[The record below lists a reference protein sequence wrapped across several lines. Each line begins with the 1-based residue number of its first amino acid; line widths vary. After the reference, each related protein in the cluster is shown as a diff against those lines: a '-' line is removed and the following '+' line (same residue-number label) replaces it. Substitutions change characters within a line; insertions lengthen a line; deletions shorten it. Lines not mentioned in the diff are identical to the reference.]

1 MLDNQLLI
9 HIGYPK
15 TASTWLQQGIFK
27 DEKTGFISPWRG
39 HWSDGIA
46 VREFITVDSFSFS
59 PINAYSAFENGL
71 KEAEQKHLCA
81 VLSQEMLSC
90 NFLDQSGYWGK
101 EVAKRLH
108 DVFPQAKILIVI
120 REQKSMIF
128 SAYGQ
133 YIRNGGRK
141 SIEQFIST
149 QNIKPGVY
157 PLFRLYSLKY
167 DYLIKYYHHLF
178 GENQVLVLPFEL
190 LKRDTN
196 LYLKKILEFV
206 GIEEVSFDYKLSKE
220 INVNY
225 KAATLAINRKINN
238 FIPFRD
244 KSSISSLDSWRWKF
258 IWKMLSIMDKTLPE
272 EIQNTEKLRI
282 KNFIKEYTKDMF
294 LESNQKTSELIKINL
309 RDFGYDLMYE

>member
-15 TASTWLQQGIFK
+15 TASTWLQHGIFK
-27 DEKTGFISPWRG
+27 DEKMGFISPWRG
-39 HWSDGIA
+39 DWSDGIA

-71 KEAEQKHLCA
+71 KEAQQKHLCP

-90 NFLDQSGYWGK
+90 NFLDQNGYWGK

-133 YIRNGGRK
+133 YIRNGGRR

-149 QNIKPGVY
+149 QNIRPGLY

-167 DYLIKYYHHLF
+167 DYLIKYYQDLF
-178 GENQVLVLPFEL
+178 GENQILVLPFEL
-190 LKRDTN
+190 LKKDAN
-196 LYLKKILEFV
+196 LYLKKIFEFV
-206 GIEEVSFDYKLSKE
+206 GIEQISFDYKPPQDT
-220 INVNY
+220 NVNY
-225 KAATLAINRKINN
+225 KSATLAIHRKINN
-238 FIPFRD
+238 FIPFKD
-244 KSSISSLDSWRWKF
+244 NSLISSSDSWRWKF
-258 IWKMLSIMDKTLPE
+258 IWKMLSIIDKTLPE
-272 EIQNTEKLRI
+272 KIQNTEKLRI
-282 KNFIKEYTKDMF
+282 KNFIQEYTKNMF

-309 RDFGYDLMYE
+309 GDFDFH